1 MPQMGLLDFHSKT
14 LRIFSMSVRFFV
26 LKFLNQKLNSIFFK
40 RIKKFRILE
49 LIYKKVK

>member
-40 RIKKFRILE
+40 GIKNIEFWNLYIRK
-49 LIYKKVK
+49 